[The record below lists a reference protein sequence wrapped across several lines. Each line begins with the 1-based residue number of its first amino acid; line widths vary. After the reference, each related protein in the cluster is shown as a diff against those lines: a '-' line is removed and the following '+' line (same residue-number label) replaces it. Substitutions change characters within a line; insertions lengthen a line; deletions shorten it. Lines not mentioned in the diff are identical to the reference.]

1 MKFTLHL
8 YVVLYVKCRYESIWP
23 SCGITNITRFA
34 FCSSCMYTYLIF
46 TKTVEI
52 LHKPTQLFLL
62 HLLNIHAYNIQSMAM
77 AASIAH
83 IVDTDFESCQLPC
96 IMGPPEFCPHRAW
109 QKLYMWPGCQWT
121 TDAVLCLSPLITYV
135 FYCPTGL
142 HWQNSSSNIS
152 LSRIPKW

>member
-96 IMGPPEFCPHRAW
+96 IMGP
-109 QKLYMWPGCQWT
+109 
-121 TDAVLCLSPLITYV
+121 
-135 FYCPTGL
+135 
-142 HWQNSSSNIS
+142 QNSVLTGHGKNYICDRGANEQQMQCCAYLLWS
-152 LSRIPKW
+152 LMCSIAPSDFTDKTQVQI